1 MKGEFCSRAPYC
13 YTYRVIEINPSIKI
27 GDDELEFSFI
37 RSPGPGGQNVNKV
50 SSAVQLRF
58 NIQRSP
64 SIPQEVKERL
74 TRLAGRRLTSE
85 GVLIIEA
92 RQYRSQER
100 NRQAAV
106 ERLVRLVQ
114 QASEPPKPRHK
125 TRPTH
130 AATLR
135 RLESKRKRSEL
146 KRLRRDAEIGG

>member
-1 MKGEFCSRAPYC
+1 MI
-13 YTYRVIEINPSIKI
+13 VITPTIQINEEEIEYN
-27 GDDELEFSFI
+27 FI

-58 NIQRSP
+58 NLLGS
-64 SIPQEVKERL
+64 SAIPQDLKQRLVK
-74 TRLAGRRLTSE
+74 LAGRRLTSE
-85 GVLIIEA
+85 GVLIIDA

-106 ERLVRLVQ
+106 GRLVRMIQ

-125 TRPTH
+125 TKPTH

-135 RLESKRKRSEL
+135 RLESKRNRSEI
-146 KRLRRDAEIGG
+146 KRMRRDTEIGG

>member
-1 MKGEFCSRAPYC
+1 MPVPSC
-13 YTYRVIEINPSIKI
+13 YTYRMIEITPSIQI
-27 GDDELEFSFI
+27 GDEEIEFSFI

-58 NIQRSP
+58 NVHGTS
-64 SIPQEVKERL
+64 SIPQEVKQRL
-74 TRLAGRRLTSE
+74 FKLAGRKLTSE

-106 ERLVRLVQ
+106 ERLVRLIQ
-114 QASEPPKPRHK
+114 KACEAPKPRHK

-130 AATLR
+130 AAIMR
-135 RLESKRKRSEL
+135 RLESKRKRGEI
-146 KRLRRDAEIGG
+146 KRMRRDGEIGG